1 MTAWMTAWTV
11 FWVLRDSQVSNS
23 TTDYFIKIITLITF
37 VFCFLRR
44 SSKQFPIEN
53 HSTSFGDFGRSRRVS
68 VFEPLGEQPKLVQTT
83 EDCLA
88 GKLVPW
94 PKSVQVIHR
103 RVPRRKTQRPEAEY
117 VDENP
122 RFGIRPAQ
130 LDFGLCSALV
140 V

>member
-68 VFEPLGEQPKLVQTT
+68 VFEPLRKQPELVQTT
-83 EDCLA
+83 QDWLA
-88 GKLVPW
+88 GKFVPW
-94 PKSVQVIHR
+94 PKSVQVGV
-103 RVPRRKTQRPEAEY
+103 VPRRKTQRPEAEY

-122 RFGIRPAQ
+122 RFGIRHA
-130 LDFGLCSALV
+130 
-140 V
+140 